1 MSEIKALEKLR
12 ELACDING
20 QEIIDHM
27 QLYPSCV
34 FDGIWLDS
42 WHREFDRLANAIQA
56 EVDERFMELPM
67 DADGVPIKPGD
78 IMQFRDDAPVRV
90 DSIGNSKCY
99 VGDFGWFGGNGGF
112 YGKGTLKCCRHVKPR
127 TLEDVL
133 NDCADEISEKR
144 GIAPELN
151 RDTPT
156 RNEIVD
162 KYAAEIRELLRGDAE

>member
-34 FDGIWLDS
+34 FDGTWLDS

-56 EVDERFMELPM
+56 EVDERFMELPV
-67 DADGVPIKPGD
+67 DADGVPVRICDVVESYGEEFNVRGICENSWGELCVQGGKHNAKIKPSD
-78 IMQFRDDAPVRV
+78 
-90 DSIGNSKCY
+90 
-99 VGDFGWFGGNGGF
+99 
-112 YGKGTLKCCRHVKPR
+112 CRHVKPR

-133 NDCADEISEKR
+133 CDFANDVAMQGHQIGLTAHGLS
-144 GIAPELN
+144 
-151 RDTPT
+151 
-156 RNEIVD
+156 D
-162 KYAAEIRELLRGDAE
+162 KYAAEIRELLGVER

>member
-1 MSEIKALEKLR
+1 MSEIKALEELR
-12 ELACDING
+12 EKLERDTSKAK
-20 QEIIDHM
+20 
-27 QLYPSCV
+27 LYPTAPIKHAFAEGV
-34 FDGIWLDS
+34 TIEGY
-42 WHREFDRLANAIQA
+42 RALADAIEA
-56 EVDERFMELPM
+56 EIAERFMELPV

-162 KYAAEIRELLRGDAE
+162 KYADEIRELLRGDAE